1 MSAHVFLQS
10 ARAQVGHVN
19 VNKAIPDIGTIK
31 QSNSNSNNNNAK
43 GLRFNAASTWT
54 WIRFAAGAANNKLNA
69 KGIKLNFSLAF

>member
-31 QSNSNSNNNNAK
+31 QSNNNNNNKEKRVAFQC
-43 GLRFNAASTWT
+43 GFNLDLDFALPQAQST
-54 WIRFAAGAANNKLNA
+54 IN
-69 KGIKLNFSLAF
+69 